1 MVERKLGAQPILI
14 RRGSSS
20 GQTCVNYS
28 TAKPPEFSFNGSK
41 R

>member
-14 RRGSSS
+14 LRGSSS

-28 TAKPPEFSFNGSK
+28 TAKPPEFNLNGS
-41 R
+41 RR